1 MVVACVLFSLTEKRA
16 STAKRAE
23 YAKEKRRG
31 NGGVIS
37 LCAGEYLAAVS
48 AENWWAA
55 LGIYATGLPA
65 TRRFYYELDFGGKKK
80 GCDMDAS
87 QTAHLRDFS
96 KQAATEKNQSILR
109 EKCRGKVGVERLT
122 VDVR

>member
-16 STAKRAE
+16 LAAKRAD

-37 LCAGEYLAAVS
+37 LCAGEYLAVVG

-55 LGIYATGLPA
+55 LGIYAIGLPA
-65 TRRFYYELDFGGKKK
+65 TRRFYHELDFGGKKRAVTW
-80 GCDMDAS
+80 MP
-87 QTAHLRDFS
+87 LR
-96 KQAATEKNQSILR
+96 QLI
-109 EKCRGKVGVERLT
+109 
-122 VDVR
+122 